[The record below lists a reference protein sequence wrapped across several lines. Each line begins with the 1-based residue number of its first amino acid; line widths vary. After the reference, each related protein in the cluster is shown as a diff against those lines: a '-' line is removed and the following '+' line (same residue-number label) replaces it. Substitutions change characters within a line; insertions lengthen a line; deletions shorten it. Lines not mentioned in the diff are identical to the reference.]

1 MSTKAYCIYNTTE
14 GDLNLLYWGNF
25 SAPDAFFALK
35 LADRTIAFVS
45 ELEYSRCQQTS
56 CFNEV
61 YLLSEIRKEL
71 RTLCPEKAY
80 WPAFFQFLQKKYKV
94 DQFVVPND
102 FPAFIYAQIASEVSI
117 NFNKDFFETQRAI
130 KTNSEI
136 AEIQKACELTAKGI
150 DFAKNILRQSQIKD
164 QLLYY
169 EGQILTSESL
179 RSRLEVYCLSLGG
192 YATDTIICG
201 GLDVSNPHARGKGPL
216 HANEL
221 IVIDFFPRLQA
232 SHFYGDM
239 TRTVLKGK
247 ANAQQE
253 HLYNCVFECQQEI
266 ITKIRPGV
274 YTNDL
279 MQFALDFFE
288 KSGYGLKTS
297 PNACEG
303 FIHSLGHGLGLDL
316 HEYPSVSHTPVK
328 LQSGMV
334 ITIEPGLYFK
344 EFGGIRIEDD
354 ILVTP
359 NGYQV
364 LSKCDYSLNL
374 E

>member
-1 MSTKAYCIYNTTE
+1 MSTKVYCIYNTTE

-45 ELEYSRCQQTS
+45 ELEYSRCEQTS
-56 CFNEV
+56 CFDEV

-71 RTLCPEKAY
+71 RTLYPRKAY

-117 NFNKDFFETQRAI
+117 NFDKDFFETQRAI

-179 RSRLEVYCLSLGG
+179 RSKLETYCLSLGG

-201 GLDVSNPHARGKGPL
+201 GLDASNPHARGKGPL

-288 KSGYGLKTS
+288 KAGYGLKTS

-303 FIHSLGHGLGLDL
+303 FIHSLGHGIGLDL
-316 HEYPSVSHTPVK
+316 HEYPSVSHTTVK

>member
-1 MSTKAYCIYNTTE
+1 MFTKAYCIYNATE
-14 GDLNLLYWGNF
+14 RDLNLLYWGNF
-25 SAPDAFFALK
+25 SAPDAFFGLK

-45 ELEYSRCQQTS
+45 ELEYSRCEQTS
-56 CFNEV
+56 CFDEV

-71 RTLCPEKAY
+71 QVLSPEKAY
-80 WPAFFQFLQKKYKV
+80 WPAFFQFLQKKYKI

-117 NFNKDFFETQRAI
+117 NFDKDFFGTQRAI

-150 DFAKNILRQSQIKD
+150 DFAKNILRQSQIRD
-164 QLLYY
+164 QFLYY

-179 RSRLEVYCLSLGG
+179 RSRLEAYCLSLGG

-201 GLDVSNPHARGKGPL
+201 GLDASNPHARGKGPL

-253 HLYNCVFECQQEI
+253 HLYNCVLECQQEI

-288 KSGYGLKTS
+288 KASYGLKTS

-316 HEYPSVSHTPVK
+316 HEYPSVSHTPIE
-328 LQSGMV
+328 LQPGMV

-344 EFGGIRIEDD
+344 KLGGVRIEDD
-354 ILVTP
+354 VLVTP
-359 NGYQV
+359 NGCQV
-364 LSKCDYSLNL
+364 LSKCDYTLNL